1 MESQRNNVTEMTPKA
16 DTFGDIFKTLGAV
29 DVSDFTKKKMDL
41 SYLTWSQAWQFVLE
55 NYPSA
60 IYQFE
65 DFNGVPFLQYPDGS
79 AEVRVRVVIE
89 GHERHMWLPCMD
101 NRNSAINQPNSRQVS
116 DTKMRCL
123 VKCLAMFGLGLDVYG
138 AKESIDL
145 EPESIGDV
153 DDALPG
159 PEKDLPLVISEAQ
172 LKLLKKKIES
182 GNWSLDACKEKWRVN
197 HLADVSQEQ
206 YQRIMSKKSEEKAN
220 ESANS

>member
-1 MESQRNNVTEMTPKA
+1 MEAEKNNITELKA
-16 DTFGDIFKTLGAV
+16 KAETFDDIFKKLSAI
-29 DVSDFTKKKMDL
+29 DVSKYTAKKMSL
-41 SYLTWSQAWQFVLE
+41 TYLTWSQAWQFVLE

-60 IYQFE
+60 TYQFE
-65 DFNGVPFLQYPDGS
+65 DFGGVPYLQYPDGS

-89 GHERHMWLPCMD
+89 SHERHMWLPCMD
-101 NRNSAINQPNSRQVS
+101 NKNNAINQPNSRQTNDS
-116 DTKMRCL
+116 KMRCL

-145 EPESIGDV
+145 EPESIGDI

-159 PEKDLPLVISEAQ
+159 PEKDVPLVISEAQ
-172 LKLLKKKIES
+172 LKALKKKIES
-182 GNWSLDACKEKWRVN
+182 GNWPLDACKEKWGVN

>member
-1 MESQRNNVTEMTPKA
+1 MKSQSNDVTEIAPKA

-29 DVSDFTKKKMDL
+29 DVSDFTKKKMNL

-60 IYQFE
+60 VYEFE

-79 AEVRVRVVIE
+79 AEVRVKIYI
-89 GHERHMWLPCMD
+89 GANARHMWLPIMD
-101 NRNSAINQPNSRQVS
+101 NKNSAINQPNSRQVS

-172 LKLLKKKIES
+172 LKLLNKKIES
-182 GNWSLDACKEKWRVN
+182 ENWSLDACKKKWGVN
-197 HLADVSQEQ
+197 DLADVPQEQ

-220 ESANS
+220 DSAAA

>member
-1 MESQRNNVTEMTPKA
+1 MEAEKNNITELKA
-16 DTFGDIFKTLGAV
+16 KAETFDDIFKKLSAI
-29 DVSDFTKKKMDL
+29 DVSEFTALKMGL
-41 SYLTWSQAWQFVLE
+41 TYLTWSQAWQFVLE
-55 NYPSA
+55 NYPNA

-65 DFNGVPFLQYPDGS
+65 DFDGVPYLQYPDGS

-101 NRNSAINQPNSRQVS
+101 NKNNAINQPNSRQTNDS
-116 DTKMRCL
+116 KMRCL

-145 EPESIGDV
+145 EPESIGDI

-159 PEKDLPLVISEAQ
+159 PEKDVPLLINQTERDILSNLITKADIPESRIFNL
-172 LKLLKKKIES
+172 LKIEKLDELKKSDYQSLLKKLEVTI
-182 GNWSLDACKEKWRVN
+182 
-197 HLADVSQEQ
+197 
-206 YQRIMSKKSEEKAN
+206 

>member
-55 NYPSA
+55 NYPNA

-65 DFNGVPFLQYPDGS
+65 DFDGVPYLQYPDGS

-145 EPESIGDV
+145 EPESIGDI

-159 PEKDLPLVISEAQ
+159 PEKDVPLLINQTERDILSNLITKADIPESRIFNL
-172 LKLLKKKIES
+172 LKIEKLDEVPKSDYQSLLKKLEVTI
-182 GNWSLDACKEKWRVN
+182 
-197 HLADVSQEQ
+197 
-206 YQRIMSKKSEEKAN
+206 

>member
-1 MESQRNNVTEMTPKA
+1 MEAEKNNITELKA
-16 DTFGDIFKTLGAV
+16 KAETFDDIFKKLSAV
-29 DVSDFTKKKMDL
+29 DLSQHKAKKMDL
-41 SYLTWSQAWQFVLE
+41 DYLTWAQAWQFVLE

-60 IYQFE
+60 TYQFE
-65 DFNGVPFLQYPDGS
+65 DFDGVPYLQYPDGS
-79 AEVRVRVVIE
+79 AEVRVKVVIE

-101 NRNSAINQPNSRQVS
+101 FKNNAINQPNSRQTNDS
-116 DTKMRCL
+116 KMRCF

-159 PEKDLPLVISEAQ
+159 PEKDVPLLINQTERDILSNLITKADIPESRIFNLAKIEKLDE
-172 LKLLKKKIES
+172 LKKSDYQSLLKKLEVTI
-182 GNWSLDACKEKWRVN
+182 
-197 HLADVSQEQ
+197 
-206 YQRIMSKKSEEKAN
+206 

>member
-1 MESQRNNVTEMTPKA
+1 MEAEKNNITELKA
-16 DTFGDIFKTLGAV
+16 KAETFDDIFKKLSAI
-29 DVSDFTKKKMDL
+29 DVSKYTAKKMSL
-41 SYLTWSQAWQFVLE
+41 TYLTWSQAWQFVLE
-55 NYPSA
+55 NYPNA

-65 DFNGVPFLQYPDGS
+65 DFDGVPYLQYPDGS

-101 NRNSAINQPNSRQVS
+101 NKNNAINQPNSRQTNDS
-116 DTKMRCL
+116 KMRCL

-145 EPESIGDV
+145 EPESIGDI

-159 PEKDLPLVISEAQ
+159 PEKDVPLVISEAQ
-172 LKLLKKKIES
+172 LKALKKKIES
-182 GNWSLDACKEKWRVN
+182 GNWPLDACKEKWGVN

>member
-1 MESQRNNVTEMTPKA
+1 MEAEKNNITELKA
-16 DTFGDIFKTLGAV
+16 KAETFDDIFKKLSAI
-29 DVSDFTKKKMDL
+29 DVSEFTALKMGL
-41 SYLTWSQAWQFVLE
+41 TYLTWSQAWQFVLE
-55 NYPSA
+55 NYPNA

-65 DFNGVPFLQYPDGS
+65 DFDGVPYLQYPDGS

-101 NRNSAINQPNSRQVS
+101 NKNNAINQPNSRQTNDS
-116 DTKMRCL
+116 KMRCL

-145 EPESIGDV
+145 EPESVGDV

-159 PEKDLPLVISEAQ
+159 PEKDVPLLINQTERDILSNLITKADIPESRIFNL
-172 LKLLKKKIES
+172 LKIEKLDELKKSDYQSLLKKLEVTI
-182 GNWSLDACKEKWRVN
+182 
-197 HLADVSQEQ
+197 
-206 YQRIMSKKSEEKAN
+206 